1 MLQTIAEVTNKIAS
15 GQSLL
20 LAGSESALS
29 QLPKGNWIGGTTS
42 YFMDVNGCTCSGS
55 RIFVHEIPD
64 YVLGFQITEYSPQ
77 TLPAIFQDAPENG
90 FSFLILPAGSPV
102 HIAYAEGAPLY
113 EGFILK
119 PVAGWVSGA
128 PLAEIGHTQPRI
140 FNGQTGESSTSHA
153 IVMHVT
159 LPSNKVADVEII
171 NIFKPGLGDAITFP
185 EASFTPSQCLVNGK
199 PTNFAKYI
207 ASVQADTRLPLTANY
222 NGSVVNVSI
231 QSVDES
237 AGLVHLYAPVFSGI
251 EYRFAAPID
260 DYVAA
265 FNSVLGAQLVP
276 AAFDCNCIMNYVHAD
291 LEGKSTGSIT
301 GPITFGEIAYQLLNQ
316 TLVRLIIQ
324 DCA

>member
-1 MLQTIAEVTNKIAS
+1 MLHSIAEVATKIAS
-15 GQSLL
+15 GQALL

-42 YFMDVNGCTCSGS
+42 YFMDVDGCTCSGS

-64 YVLGFQITEYSPQ
+64 SALGFQVAEYSPQ
-77 TLPAIFQDAPENG
+77 TLPSIFKDAPENG

-102 HIAYAEGAPLY
+102 HTAYAEGAPLY

-128 PLAEIGHTQPRI
+128 PLEEIGRTQPKM
-140 FNGQTGESSTSHA
+140 FNGQTGESSSSRA
-153 IVMHVT
+153 IVMHVA
-159 LPSNKVADVEII
+159 LPPDKVADVEII
-171 NIFKPGLGDAITFP
+171 NIFKPGSGDTITFP
-185 EASFTPSQCLVNGK
+185 ESGFTQAQCLVNGK

-207 ASVQADTRLPLTANY
+207 SSVQADTRLPLTANY

-237 AGLVHLYAPVFSGI
+237 AALVHLYAPVFAGI
-251 EYRFAAPID
+251 EYRFAAPVD

-265 FNSVLGAQLVP
+265 FGSVLGAKLAP
-276 AAFDCNCIMNYVHAD
+276 SAFDCNCIMNYVHAN
-291 LEGKSTGSIT
+291 LEGKSTGAIT

-316 TLVRLIIQ
+316 TLVRLIIR